1 VAVYDEAERKRLL
14 LLHEKATE
22 SFDRAIMTV
31 SGGALGISIAFVHD
45 VASKPVHRWVLG
57 VSWLFFALSLLLI
70 LWSFLT
76 MERAT
81 VRMLGQMEDEVEEI
95 PRGKLTDYANW
106 GSAAAFICG
115 VVFLVIFA
123 WLNL

>member
-1 VAVYDEAERKRLL
+1 
-14 LLHEKATE
+14 
-22 SFDRAIMTV
+22 
-31 SGGALGISIAFVHD
+31 VH
-45 VASKPVHRWVLG
+45 KWVLG

-81 VRMLGQMEDEVEEI
+81 VRMLGQMDDEDVEKI

-106 GSAAAFICG
+106 GSAGAFICG